1 MNKILVIED
10 HNEIRENIV
19 EILKL
24 ADYEVSVAKMV
35 GRGRN
40 VSLIY
45 LTSFDIIDARN

>member
-35 GRGRN
+35 RKG
-40 VSLIY
+40 SKWLH
-45 LTSFDIIDARN
+45 